1 MGYHYLFEVMTRL
14 EKGACCWMHLQDF
27 GRGARIELS
36 KMAKLL
42 GMKFI
47 GFNPNAQQVSLEFK
61 GKGVTYPLEEFV
73 RQYEREC
80 TTSLT

>member
-1 MGYHYLFEVMTRL
+1 MTR
-14 EKGACCWMHLQDF
+14 KRGVCWMEFKDF

-47 GFNPNAQQVSLEFK
+47 GYNPNAQQVSLEHQ
-61 GKGVTYPLEEFV
+61 GKGVTYPLDEFI
-73 RQYEREC
+73 RQYERISP
-80 TTSLT
+80 TA

>member
-1 MGYHYLFEVMTRL
+1 MQF
-14 EKGACCWMHLQDF
+14 KDF

-42 GMKFI
+42 GMRFI
-47 GFNPNAQQVSLEFK
+47 GFNPNAQQVSLEFQ

-73 RQYEREC
+73 QQYERVHPMA
-80 TTSLT
+80 

>member
-1 MGYHYLFEVMTRL
+1 
-14 EKGACCWMHLQDF
+14 MHLQDF

-47 GFNPNAQQVSLEFK
+47 GFNPTAQQVSLEYK

-73 RQYEREC
+73 QQYEQHC
-80 TTSLT
+80 PTSFN

>member
-1 MGYHYLFEVMTRL
+1 MQF
-14 EKGACCWMHLQDF
+14 KDF

-47 GFNPNAQQVSLEFK
+47 GYNPNAQQVSLEVQ
-61 GKGVTYPLEEFV
+61 GKGVTYPLEEFI
-73 RQYEREC
+73 QHYESVC
-80 TTSLT
+80 PPIST

>member
-1 MGYHYLFEVMTRL
+1 
-14 EKGACCWMHLQDF
+14 MHFQDF

-36 KMAKLL
+36 KMAKVL

-47 GFNPNAQQVSLEFK
+47 GYNPSAQQVSLELK

-73 RQYEREC
+73 RQYEQEC
-80 TTSLT
+80 LT

>member
-1 MGYHYLFEVMTRL
+1 MKF
-14 EKGACCWMHLQDF
+14 KDF

-47 GFNPNAQQVSLEFK
+47 GYNPTAQQVSLEFQ
-61 GKGVTYPLEEFV
+61 GKGVTYPLQEFIDYYQNM
-73 RQYEREC
+73 RP
-80 TTSLT
+80 TT

>member
-1 MGYHYLFEVMTRL
+1 MQF
-14 EKGACCWMHLQDF
+14 KDF

-47 GFNPNAQQVSLEFK
+47 GFNPMAQQVSLEYR

-73 RQYEREC
+73 QHYEKMRP
-80 TTSLT
+80 TA

>member
-1 MGYHYLFEVMTRL
+1 MQF
-14 EKGACCWMHLQDF
+14 KDF

-47 GFNPNAQQVSLEFK
+47 GYNSKDQQVSLEVE

-73 RQYEREC
+73 QHYEKVC
-80 TTSLT
+80 LTT

>member
-1 MGYHYLFEVMTRL
+1 MQ
-14 EKGACCWMHLQDF
+14 LQDF

-47 GFNPNAQQVSLEFK
+47 GYNAKAQEVSLEVQ

-73 RQYEREC
+73 QHYENMC
-80 TTSLT
+80 PQSVCPTA

>member
-1 MGYHYLFEVMTRL
+1 MGHSIAFCRHKKSKRGV
-14 EKGACCWMHLQDF
+14 CWMQLKDF

-47 GFNPNAQQVSLEFK
+47 GYNPSAQQVSLEVE
-61 GKGVTYPLEEFV
+61 GKGVTYPLEEFIQ
-73 RQYEREC
+73 QYEKVSP
-80 TTSLT
+80 TA

>member
-1 MGYHYLFEVMTRL
+1 MQL
-14 EKGACCWMHLQDF
+14 KDF

-47 GFNPNAQQVSLEFK
+47 GYNPKAQQVSLEVQ
-61 GKGVTYPLEEFV
+61 GKGVTYPLEEFI
-73 RQYEREC
+73 RQYERVC
-80 TTSLT
+80 PTA

>member
-1 MGYHYLFEVMTRL
+1 MQL
-14 EKGACCWMHLQDF
+14 KDF

-47 GFNPNAQQVSLEFK
+47 GYNPNEQQISLEFK
-61 GKGVTYPLEEFV
+61 GKGVTYPLEEFI
-73 RQYEREC
+73 QHYEKVC
-80 TTSLT
+80 PTS

>member
-1 MGYHYLFEVMTRL
+1 
-14 EKGACCWMHLQDF
+14 MHLQDF

-47 GFNPNAQQVSLEFK
+47 GFNPTAQQVSLEYK
-61 GKGVTYPLEEFV
+61 GKGVTYPLAEFV
-73 RQYEREC
+73 QQYEQHC
-80 TTSLT
+80 PTSFN

>member
-1 MGYHYLFEVMTRL
+1 MNQKRGV
-14 EKGACCWMHLQDF
+14 CWMQLNDF

-47 GFNPNAQQVSLEFK
+47 GYNPKAQQVSLEFK
-61 GKGVTYPLEEFV
+61 GKGVTYPLEEFI
-73 RQYEREC
+73 QYYERSY
-80 TTSLT
+80 TSA